1 MLALQIENSNIE
13 SIFNDK
19 FNSNKKDFIDF
30 IDKSLEKFKKP
41 NDDLSFNTLNPELH
55 SYTILNEDKDIVLT
69 NPFKEL
75 DDTLAFS
82 NSLREKS
89 YR

>member
-13 SIFNDK
+13 SIFTDK

-30 IDKSLEKFKKP
+30 IAKSLESFKKP
-41 NDDLSFNTLNPELH
+41 NDGFSFDTLNPELN
-55 SYTILNEDKDIVLT
+55 SYTITNEDKDIVLT
-69 NPFKEL
+69 NPFKDI

-82 NSLREKS
+82 SSLREKS